1 MGLSYVSEL
10 FNSTNIKQHLLES
23 SRKMLRRD
31 LHIGSNN
38 LPFLD
43 QCGPYSPWQQQ
54 VKIRTMGLLFRY
66 RIAVEKEMWIAQQ

>member
-1 MGLSYVSEL
+1 
-10 FNSTNIKQHLLES
+10 
-23 SRKMLRRD
+23 MLRRD

-66 RIAVEKEMWIAQQ
+66 RKSVEKGMLTTQQSTWHTIQPSLAYTCTPDHYNT